1 MPACPL
7 MHGTGLYTQ
16 LIILSLGG
24 SSVTL
29 TSCKF
34 DMVEMF
40 DTIERERVNQIAIV
54 GDASAAHAQDAR
66 REPWPLD
73 LASLFLVASSGVMF
87 SEPVKQGCSSTTRA

>member
-1 MPACPL
+1 MVRDQVKSPGVVGMAACPL

-29 TSCKF
+29 TSRRL
-34 DMVEMF
+34 DIEEMF

-54 GDASAAHAQDAR
+54 GDSSASPWCGRSTSTRTAGTWPACSWWR
-66 REPWPLD
+66 R
-73 LASLFLVASSGVMF
+73 
-87 SEPVKQGCSSTTRA
+87 RA